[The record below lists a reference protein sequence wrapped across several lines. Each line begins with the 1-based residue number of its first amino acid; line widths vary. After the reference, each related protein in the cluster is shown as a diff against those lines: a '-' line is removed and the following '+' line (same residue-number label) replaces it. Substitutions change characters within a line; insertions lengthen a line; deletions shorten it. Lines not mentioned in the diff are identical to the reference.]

1 MKKILVVFSMVII
14 MLSNF
19 ANCLATSM
27 PQNFTIHHGYVFDG
41 SFEEIPKGTG
51 FYSIGL
57 EDGSAIWTSNVWD
70 IKVDT
75 SVDIVM
81 YNNIIVFIH
90 TSNENYFEECK
101 NVEYNG
107 VKYEKEI
114 FDFILKTY

>member
-1 MKKILVVFSMVII
+1 MKKIVVMLGIFII
-14 MLSNF
+14 MFSNF
-19 ANCLATSM
+19 SNCFAASK

-41 SFEEIPKGTG
+41 SFEEIPKGMG

-57 EDGSAIWTSNVWD
+57 DDGSAVWISNVWG

-75 SVDIVM
+75 SVDVVM
-81 YNNIIVFIH
+81 YNDIVVFIH
-90 TSNENYFEECK
+90 TSDENYFEECK

-114 FDFILKTY
+114 FNFILKTY